1 MKALKFVGKVIVS
14 VITLPFLV
22 CFELISLIIKLL
34 ILVPIALVLRKQI
47 KSTGIGT
54 AGIKFNIFAK

>member
-1 MKALKFVGKVIVS
+1 MKALKFVGKVIVA
-14 VITLPFLV
+14 VIALPFLV
-22 CFELISLIIKLL
+22 CFEIISLIIKLL